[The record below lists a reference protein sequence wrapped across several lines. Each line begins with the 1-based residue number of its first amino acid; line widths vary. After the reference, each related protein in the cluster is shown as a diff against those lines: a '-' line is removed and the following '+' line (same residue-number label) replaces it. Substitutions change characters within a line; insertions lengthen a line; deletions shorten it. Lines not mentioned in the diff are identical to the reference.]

1 MDKRTMQ
8 FADCEYGSAQYFF
21 LVSDNTIKNTLHG
34 ILKNIMQDLS
44 NKRILRVTLQCDK
57 PKS

>member
-21 LVSDNTIKNTLHG
+21 LVSEH
-34 ILKNIMQDLS
+34 
-44 NKRILRVTLQCDK
+44 NKKYPTWYFKEYNVR
-57 PKS
+57 S